1 MSKKLY
7 LIALDP
13 EKAVILFAR
22 ELRSGGMPQLK
33 YYADNI
39 LRELDPAFREGRVFT
54 VVVSEDEIKAGDPF
68 DRDKTQICFHLL

>member
-13 EKAVILFAR
+13 QKTVILFAR
-22 ELRSGGMPQLK
+22 ELRSGGMWKLK
-33 YYADNI
+33 YQADDI

-54 VVVSEDEIKAGDPF
+54 VVVSEDEVKPGDCF
-68 DRDKTQICFHLL
+68 DRDKMQACFQLI